1 MPHKFDF
8 DLTYESRFN
17 YRTKFLQ
24 CICVNFVVTNIEFL
38 MSAICIL
45 AFLDVSQI
53 NLKTPALFFAVVAI
67 LASIVLYPTGLG
79 LLWLFYAKGHAWKS
93 KGVCVGFQ
101 HAVNYKNC
109 KRADE
114 SVDLDGIG
122 QGIPLMQRTQEDTV
136 NRDEV
141 AKMTSC

>member
-1 MPHKFDF
+1 MTIKILPHKFDF

-38 MSAICIL
+38 MSAICVL

-53 NLKTPALFFAVVAI
+53 NLETPALFFAVV
-67 LASIVLYPTGLG
+67 ASIVLYPTGLG

-93 KGVCVGFQ
+93 KGVCV
-101 HAVNYKNC
+101 
-109 KRADE
+109 
-114 SVDLDGIG
+114 
-122 QGIPLMQRTQEDTV
+122 
-136 NRDEV
+136 
-141 AKMTSC
+141 